1 MCFIF
6 CAFLI
11 FKFFGSSQG
20 LVTAKALKRALIL
33 IAISFSVF
41 LGNDNGNY
49 LLDTTLIKMQSVK
62 LDRCDIRKMLD
73 TSRRARSYTYV
84 DSAYA
89 VVQLPQDGQMIEIKL
104 AHNLDNA
111 SFVCPKY
118 LSMSVG
124 RGFLGKSYVANLK
137 REYW

>member
-1 MCFIF
+1 
-6 CAFLI
+6 
-11 FKFFGSSQG
+11 
-20 LVTAKALKRALIL
+20 
-33 IAISFSVF
+33 

-104 AHNLDNA
+104 AHNVDNA
-111 SFVCPKY
+111 SFICPKY